1 MKIKFVITLLL
12 FFGFWSNSYS
22 EEFSLKNGDRISGRI
37 LNESDKALLIKTEA
51 MGEVSIDKGF
61 LVVEK
66 SEEKTFAVED
76 KLWSAE
82 FSLGYNKSGG
92 NTQNSQ
98 MVNSLYANR
107 KTDHDEF
114 TIKGS
119 SSYSS
124 TNKKMDAQSWRGML
138 RYASSFDKKKWYKF
152 YKLEGD
158 HDKFAAV
165 DYRLIPSVGIG
176 YWFSDS
182 EDWKVMVEAGLGLE
196 HTSYN
201 DGTDDNN
208 EAVLIPRAFLEKK
221 IFKTATISQDI
232 TLYPS
237 LEDTGGFRLRS
248 ETALTSPINDKIS
261 LRLSFID
268 DYDSLPAENA
278 KKNDTKI
285 LSSLVYSF

>member
-1 MKIKFVITLLL
+1 MKIKFAIALFL

-22 EEFSLKNGDRISGRI
+22 EEFSLKNGDRISGQI
-37 LNESDKALLIKTEA
+37 LNENDKTLLIKTEA
-51 MGEVSIDKGF
+51 MGEVSIDKEF
-61 LVVEK
+61 LVAKK
-66 SEEKTFAVED
+66 SEEKISTAED

-82 FSLGYNKSGG
+82 LSLGYNKSGG

-98 MVNSLYANR
+98 MVNSLYVNR
-107 KTDHDEF
+107 KTNHDEF
-114 TIKGS
+114 TIKGNS
-119 SSYSS
+119 YYSS
-124 TNKKMDAQSWRGML
+124 TNKKMDTQNWYGML
-138 RYASSFDKKKWYKF
+138 RYAFSFGKKKWYKF

-158 HDKFAAV
+158 HDKFSAI
-165 DYRLIPSVGIG
+165 DYRLIPSIGIG

-182 EDWKVMVEAGLGLE
+182 ENWKAMVEAGLGFE

-201 DGTDDNN
+201 DRTEDSNKI
-208 EAVLIPRAFLEKK
+208 VLTPRVFLEKK

-232 TLYPS
+232 TFYPS
-237 LEDTGGFRLRS
+237 FENAGEFRLRS
-248 ETALTSPINDKIS
+248 ETALTNPINDKIS

-268 DYDSLPAENA
+268 DYDSLPPKNT